1 MRILKFKADKQVLR
15 KQPGC
20 DFTHIVAN
28 SANYLRA
35 KFYFSGEWDGC
46 KKVASFWFNEKE
58 YPILLDEKNEC
69 DIPSEVLV
77 GGAFYISVTGAKA
90 DGYRI
95 VTTKYKVRQEV
106 Y

>member
-1 MRILKFKADKQVLR
+1 MRTLEFKVDKQVLR

-20 DFTHIVAN
+20 DFSNIVAK
-28 SANYLRA
+28 SVDYLKA
-35 KFYFSGEWDGC
+35 KFHFSEEWNDC
-46 KKVASFWFNEKE
+46 KKVASFW
-58 YPILLDEKNEC
+58 LDEKEHPVLLDGNNEC
-69 DIPSEVLV
+69 NIPSDILV

-90 DGYRI
+90 NGYRI